1 MKRYNNLVLNIP
13 HSSIHGLK
21 DSGWNDINTLVRE
34 EVRKWTDWFTD
45 FIFHS
50 DCNAVEV
57 VFKHSRF
64 LVDVERLI
72 HDPLEENGQGIIYT
86 RFNGH
91 TRLVTDEQ
99 RQRYMNLYNEH
110 HKRITE
116 AINDSTILIDC
127 HSFPSDVCNEVDICI
142 GFNDDHTKPN
152 VETIQT
158 IENIFK
164 SHGYKTALNYPYSNS
179 IAPETDK
186 EYNSLM
192 IEVNKQCYMD
202 EHNLSL
208 NADHYKLT
216 ATLNS
221 VYHTLLNLK

>member
-21 DSGWNDINTLVRE
+21 DSGWNDIDSLI
-34 EVRKWTDWFTD
+34 RKELRKHTDWFTD

-64 LVDVERLI
+64 LVDVECNK
-72 HDPLEENGQGIIYT
+72 DNMIYPC
-86 RFNGH
+86 FNEH
-91 TRLVTDEQ
+91 TRLVTDELTE
-99 RQRYMNLYNEH
+99 RCMNLYNEH
-110 HKRITE
+110 HKRLTE
-116 AINDSTILIDC
+116 AINDSTIVINC
-127 HSFPSDVCNEVDICI
+127 QSFPSDVCNEVDICI
-142 GFNDDHTKPN
+142 AFNNDNTKPSN
-152 VETIQT
+152 ETLQT
-158 IENIFK
+158 IEDIFK
-164 SHGYKTALNYPYSNS
+164 THGYKTALNYPYSNS

-186 EYNSLM
+186 EYHSLM
-192 IEVNKQCYMD
+192 IEVNKRCYMD
-202 EHNLSL
+202 EQNLSL